1 MKHQKTVT
9 LVIAAI
15 LTLALLAGCGSTA
28 GTPTAQPAQS
38 GTNQTSANSAQSGGT
53 QSSDGFHPAAVP
65 AVPDLGGMSAN
76 EWLLAQDDKIP
87 LGGVL
92 PSHMESR
99 ADVYKALDKVDL
111 NDDHVKIAWLS
122 ASLGSTFFV
131 ELVGSAQKKCD
142 EYGYEMSVYDANF
155 DLGTQQ
161 SQIEQCLVQ
170 DIDFIVINDINID
183 AEQNYYRLACEA
195 GIPVFTVGATTA
207 SPEYQLVTNIL
218 ASSWTTGY
226 EDGRYVAEKTYG
238 QYPNGLKVGSVITQF
253 GDADSES
260 RMCGFITGFLE
271 KYAELSDQAYNSK
284 WEAAVVAYNMWHDIR
299 SNGSAKIDGILNW
312 EGVVTTN
319 NIATS
324 AAQPAC
330 AELLTAHP
338 NLDLAIAETDSF
350 GMAMV
355 NEVRQTG
362 RVPGKDILIVY
373 CTDGGAEICK
383 AVKDGDVLCIGS
395 SSPYPYGEGVINLI
409 HEIMN
414 GYDANDML
422 VNNYNPTYTICA
434 ENVDQVWSE
443 GQVYAALLEDPHVL
457 STAEY
462 SAANAG

>member
-1 MKHQKTVT
+1 MKSKKT
-9 LVIAAI
+9 IALI
-15 LTLALLAGCGSTA
+15 LAMVMAVALLAGCGSQQA
-28 GTPTAQPAQS
+28 APAAS
-38 GTNQTSANSAQSGGT
+38 GDSGSGSAASGGFT
-53 QSSDGFHPAAVP
+53 PAKVP
-65 AVPDLGGMSAN
+65 AVPDLGGKSAN
-76 EWLLAQDDKIP
+76 EWLLAQEDKIP

-92 PSHMESR
+92 PSHIDSR

-111 NDDHVKIAWLS
+111 NDKDVKIAWLT

-142 EYGYEMSVYDANF
+142 EYGYEMVVYDANF
-155 DLGTQQ
+155 DLNTQQ
-161 SQIEQCLVQ
+161 NQIEQCLGT
-170 DIDFIVINDINID
+170 DIDFIVINDINVD
-183 AEQNYYRLACEA
+183 AEAGYFRMACEA

-207 SPEYQLVTNIL
+207 DPSYQLVTNIL

-226 EDGRYVAEKTYG
+226 MDGRYVAEKIYG

-260 RMCGFITGFLE
+260 RMCGFITGYLE
-271 KYAELSDQAYNSK
+271 AYAELSDQAYNNK
-284 WEAAVVAYNMWHDIR
+284 WEAAVIAYQMWVEIR
-299 SNGSAKIDGILNW
+299 SKGSAKIDGILDW
-312 EGVVTTN
+312 QGVVTTN

-330 AELLTAHP
+330 AELLTGHP

-355 NEVRQTG
+355 TECQQMG
-362 RVPGKDILIVY
+362 KVPGKDILIVY

-409 HEIMN
+409 HDIMG

-422 VNNYNPTYTICA
+422 ANNYNPTYTVCA
-434 ENVDQVWSE
+434 ENIDQVWTE
-443 GQVYAALLEDPHVL
+443 GQVYASLLEDPQIGRAHV
-457 STAEY
+457 
-462 SAANAG
+462 